1 MKPGDQVF
9 YLTEYNWHLAEV
21 VKVNRVNIRIRDR
34 IYNEERDIKPEKIA
48 QPDEIVCVVWEC
60 WKGRNGRG
68 GYRVERTLYPESRIP
83 AREVARQGWLTGAGR
98 VVEKAYGQK
107 ETH

>member
-1 MKPGDQVF
+1 MKTGDQVF

-34 IYNEERDIKPEKIA
+34 IYNVERDIKPEKIA
-48 QPDEIVCVVWEC
+48 QPDESVCVVWEC
-60 WKGRNGRG
+60 WKGKNGRG
-68 GYRVERTLYPESRIP
+68 SHRVERTLYPESRIP
-83 AREVARQGWLTGAGR
+83 ACEVARQGFFIGAGR

-107 ETH
+107 E